1 MEFFVSKDGLAVRN
15 YEKKYFPTDGLI
27 MHNNE
32 VKPFQDSQFGE
43 VMYYTED
50 EPIEIDTDGCLD
62 TISYT
67 AVLLL
72 IIILASL

>member
-1 MEFFVSKDGLAVRN
+1 MEFFVSKDGLAVKTN
-15 YEKKYFPTDGLI
+15 EKKYYPIDGLI

-32 VKPFQDSQFGE
+32 VKPFQDTQLGE

-50 EPIEIDTDGCLD
+50 KPIEIDTDGCLD

-67 AVLLL
+67 SVLLL
-72 IIILASL
+72 IVILASL